1 MWFLSLTLHVEIPVL
16 FEDEVCLVVNKPN
29 NMLVH
34 HSHFA
39 RNIETPSL
47 VELVREMGYETA
59 VPVHRLDH
67 KTSGA
72 LIFVKSNE
80 YASAFQQ
87 LFDSKS
93 ITKTYAAL
101 LRGHIAESGTIDSPV
116 KNERGNYKEAL
127 THYRCL
133 QHVELNMPVEPYPTS
148 RYSLVEFIPET
159 GRTHQLRIHAN
170 KISHP
175 IIGDPK
181 HGNRHHNHA
190 FQEQLQLPDL
200 FLHAG
205 KLAFVHPFRNE
216 QVTITAEFPVFWE
229 RFFEIVKTLTNH

>member
-1 MWFLSLTLHVEIPVL
+1 
-16 FEDEVCLVVNKPN
+16 
-29 NMLVH
+29 MLVH

-47 VELVREMGYETA
+47 VELVRALGYETA

-80 YASAFQQ
+80 YASEFQQ

-93 ITKTYAAL
+93 IAKTYIAL
-101 LRGHIAESGTIDSPV
+101 LRGHIPESGTINSPV

-127 THYRCL
+127 THYRSL
-133 QHVELNMPVEPYPTS
+133 QQFELNMAVEPYATA
-148 RYSLVEFIPET
+148 RYSLVELTPET

-190 FQEQLQLPDL
+190 FQERLQLPDL
-200 FLHAG
+200 FLHAER
-205 KLAFVHPFRNE
+205 LEFIHPFTKERIE
-216 QVTITAEFPVFWE
+216 IRAEFPVFWG
-229 RFFEIVKTLTNH
+229 RFFEAAKMLANCENRQLGK

>member
-1 MWFLSLTLHVEIPVL
+1 MEIPVL
-16 FEDEVCLVVNKPN
+16 FDDEWCFMVNKPN

-47 VELVREMGYETA
+47 VELVRAMGYETA

-72 LIFVKSNE
+72 LLFAKSNE
-80 YASAFQQ
+80 HAAVFQQ
-87 LFDSKS
+87 LFDSKA
-93 ITKTYAAL
+93 ITKNYLAL
-101 LRGHIAESGTIDSPV
+101 LRGHVPESGTIDSPV

-127 THYRCL
+127 THYHCL
-133 QHVELNMPVEPYPTS
+133 QQFELNLAVEPYPTA
-148 RYSLVEFIPET
+148 RYSLVEFTPET

-190 FQEQLQLPDL
+190 FQQQLELHDL
-200 FLHAG
+200 FLHAQR
-205 KLAFVHPFRNE
+205 LEFRHPFTKE
-216 QVTITAEFPVFWE
+216 VVVVKAELPAFWGQ
-229 RFFEIVKTLTNH
+229 FFEVAKSMAVD

>member
-1 MWFLSLTLHVEIPVL
+1 MHVEIPVL
-16 FEDEVCLVVNKPN
+16 FEDDVCLVVNKPN
-29 NMLVH
+29 NVLVH

-47 VELVREMGYETA
+47 VELVREMGYESA

-80 YASAFQQ
+80 HASDFQQ
-87 LFDSKS
+87 LFDSKT
-93 ITKTYAAL
+93 IIKTYTAL

-127 THYRCL
+127 THYHCL
-133 QHVELNMPVEPYPTS
+133 QQFELKMAVEPYPTS
-148 RYSLVEFIPET
+148 RYSLVEFTPET

-190 FQEQLQLPDL
+190 FQKQLQLPDL
-200 FLHAG
+200 FLHASR
-205 KLAFVHPFRNE
+205 LEFVHPFTQE
-216 QVTITAEFPVFWE
+216 QVKITADFPEFWG
-229 RFFEIVKTLTNH
+229 RFFEAARMSGN

>member
-1 MWFLSLTLHVEIPVL
+1 LHVEIPVL
-16 FEDEVCLVVNKPN
+16 FEDDVCLVVNKPN
-29 NMLVH
+29 NVLVH

-72 LIFVKSNE
+72 LIFVKSTE
-80 YASAFQQ
+80 HASGFQQ
-87 LFDSKS
+87 LFDTKA
-93 ITKTYAAL
+93 ITKTYVAL
-101 LRGHIAESGTIDSPV
+101 LRGHVAESGIIDSPV
-116 KNERGNYKEAL
+116 KNERGNYKEAH
-127 THYRCL
+127 THFRCL
-133 QHVELNMPVEPYPTS
+133 KQFELNMAVEPYATA
-148 RYSLVEFIPET
+148 RYSLVEFTPET

-190 FQEQLQLPDL
+190 FQQQLQLPDL
-200 FLHAG
+200 FLHAER
-205 KLAFVHPFRNE
+205 LAFRHPLTNE
-216 QVTITAEFPVFWE
+216 ALVIRAAFPVFWE
-229 RFFEIVKTLTNH
+229 RFFEVVKRKQTN

>member
-1 MWFLSLTLHVEIPVL
+1 MHVEIPVL
-16 FEDEVCLVVNKPN
+16 FEDDVCLVVNKPN
-29 NMLVH
+29 NVLVH

-47 VELVREMGYETA
+47 VELVREMGHESA

-80 YASAFQQ
+80 TASDFQQ
-87 LFDSKS
+87 LFDSKA
-93 ITKTYAAL
+93 IIKTYTAL
-101 LRGHIAESGTIDSPV
+101 LRGHIAESGIIDSPV

-133 QHVELNMPVEPYPTS
+133 QRFELNMAVEPYPTS
-148 RYSLVEFIPET
+148 RYSLVEFTPET

-190 FQEQLQLPDL
+190 FQEQLQLSDL

-205 KLAFVHPFRNE
+205 RLEFVHPYTQKLVKISADFP
-216 QVTITAEFPVFWE
+216 EFWD
-229 RFFEIVKTLTNH
+229 RFFERVRMIQIG

>member
-1 MWFLSLTLHVEIPVL
+1 VEIPVL

-47 VELVREMGYETA
+47 VELVRAMGYETA

-67 KTSGA
+67 KTSGV
-72 LIFVKSNE
+72 LIFAKSNE
-80 YASAFQQ
+80 YASTFQQ
-87 LFDSKS
+87 LFDSKA
-93 ITKTYAAL
+93 ITKTYNAL
-101 LRGHIAESGTIDSPV
+101 LRGHITESGTIDTPV

-127 THYRCL
+127 THYRSL
-133 QHVELNMPVEPYPTS
+133 QQFVLNMAVEPYTTA
-148 RYSLVEFIPET
+148 RYSLVELIPET

-190 FQEQLQLPDL
+190 FQELLQLPDL
-200 FLHAG
+200 FLHA
-205 KLAFVHPFRNE
+205 KSVEFEHPITKELIKISAAFP
-216 QVTITAEFPVFWE
+216 EFWG
-229 RFFEIVKTLTNH
+229 RFFEVVERLGIDA